1 MLVLP
6 RTAFNLAPLPKPD
19 VSITSKEGVEKY
31 SVPAAETDTDD
42 IPVVDGSIKMLIAA
56 FLPFLILR
64 FGFLSKFK
72 IWDPYPVPLFVNKRS
87 SISPLT
93 TGVISSVVFAPPTWM
108 YSILAFISGYLNV
121 WVPIPAV
128 VKLTKLLCSKLVE
141 SVPPRPAFANPNSF
155 SFIFRI
161 LYCRF
166 VSKPSITVPVV
177 E

>member
-6 RTAFNLAPLPKPD
+6 IIAFNLAPFPKPD
-19 VSITSKEGVEKY
+19 VSITCKVGVEKY
-31 SVPAAETDTDD
+31 SVPAAATDTDD
-42 IPVVDGSIKMLIAA
+42 IPVVDGSIKTFIAA
-56 FLPFLILR
+56 FLPFLILK
-64 FGFLSKFK
+64 FGFFSKFK
-72 IWDPYPVPLFVNKRS
+72 IWDPYPVPLFINKAS
-87 SISPLT
+87 SIFPLT
-93 TGVISSVVFAPPTWM
+93 TGVMSSVVFAPPTWM

-121 WVPIPAV
+121 WVPIPDD

-155 SFIFRI
+155 SFIFKI

-166 VSKPSITVPVV
+166 VSKPSMTDPVV